1 MRPINGMFTAFIKSY
16 KQDFYDK
23 KKAQNSYKKQ
33 IIIKDYNKNCLKDYM
48 RTRNV

>member
-1 MRPINGMFTAFIKSY
+1 MI
-16 KQDFYDK
+16 K

-33 IIIKDYNKNCLKDYM
+33 IIIKEYNKNCLKDYM